1 MYTYILKI
9 LKSQR
14 DDVKRRNNKEFAT
27 QKVKINIRKWE
38 SAHPL
43 WQIPVQEV
51 RKIVKDRVRRLSDS
65 DLPDGHELEDK
76 EHVRLI
82 VDWDS
87 DKVVFDDEVEVPKP
101 ERDRRGR
108 DRARRR
114 F

>member
-1 MYTYILKI
+1 MYNYCLRVLKE
-9 LKSQR
+9 QR
-14 DDVKRRNNKEFAT
+14 EEIKRNYPDEFAE
-27 QKVKINIRKWE
+27 QEMIKEVDVFE
-38 SAHPL
+38 SARPL

-51 RKIVKDRVRRLSDS
+51 KKIVKDRVRRLSDS

-76 EHVRLI
+76 EHFRLI

>member
-1 MYTYILKI
+1 MYTYILKMDKDHREEVKER
-9 LKSQR
+9 LPSEFTEY
-14 DDVKRRNNKEFAT
+14 DVKFTVDKF
-27 QKVKINIRKWE
+27 E
-38 SAHPL
+38 SARPL
-43 WQIPVQEV
+43 WQLPEEEI
-51 RKIVKDRVRRLSDS
+51 KNIVMDRIQYLTEEDV
-65 DLPDGHELEDK
+65 PDGHELEDK

>member
-1 MYTYILKI
+1 VYNYVLRMK
-9 LKSQR
+9 KEQR
-14 DDVKRRNNKEFAT
+14 EEVRDRLPRELFEQDIVFTADEF
-27 QKVKINIRKWE
+27 Q
-38 SAHPL
+38 SARPL
-43 WQIPVQEV
+43 WELSQKELRRIM
-51 RKIVKDRVRRLSDS
+51 KDRLRHLNDEDV
-65 DLPDGHELEDK
+65 PDGHELEDK

-82 VDWDS
+82 IDWDS